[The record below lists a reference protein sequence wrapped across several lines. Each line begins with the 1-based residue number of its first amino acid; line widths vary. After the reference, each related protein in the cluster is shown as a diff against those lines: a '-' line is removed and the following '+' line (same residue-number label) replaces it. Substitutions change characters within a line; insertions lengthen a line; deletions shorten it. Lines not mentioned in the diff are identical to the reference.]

1 MIENNLFH
9 TTWNNLTKKRNVKK
23 KSQWPNSFSSKE
35 KIRRGMKLYKELK
48 KVNLGAKLEVSFKE
62 AKRLKLENQLL
73 ELQLSDNPL
82 LMKMMTISRKQIES
96 IIDKIIIF
104 K

>member
-1 MIENNLFH
+1 MIENNLYH
-9 TTWNNLTKKRNVKK
+9 TTWNNLIKKRNVKK

-62 AKRLKLENQLL
+62 AKRLKLGNQQL